1 MIADEMLEKVWKY
14 IHELPPLFNDT
25 RIEFNYD
32 DHCQKLNISPDD
44 LREMIIEFEQRGL
57 IRREGYY
64 VYIWKKLINKIVNNS
79 RKNTTIV

>member
-1 MIADEMLEKVWKY
+1 MITDEMLKKVWEY

-44 LREMIIEFEQRGL
+44 LREIILEFEQRGL
-57 IRREGYY
+57 IRREGYFEGSF
-64 VYIWKKLINKIVNNS
+64 ITFIS
-79 RKNTTIV
+79 